1 MVKGHYLHKTLIA
14 ATVFIFCFL
23 YAVQYMEWNLMM
35 TYKKLHL
42 TTIISM
48 GSEMT
53 KYYG

>member
-1 MVKGHYLHKTLIA
+1 
-14 ATVFIFCFL
+14 
-23 YAVQYMEWNLMM
+23 MM

-53 KYYG
+53 KYYGVKATPPGTYENQMAARLN